1 MLICASTIAI
11 KTYLLMMYMNCCIA
25 AQLPQFPPTSNS
37 HKMLC
42 SKHFIPFSVFGV
54 SISPNCS
61 FVQAQ
66 SQLRL
71 IVLMMYTNCCIA
83 AQLPQFPPTS
93 NSHKMPYSKHF
104 IPFSVSG
111 ASISLNCSIVQAQSQ
126 LRLID
131 TLHHTIFY

>member
-1 MLICASTIAI
+1 
-11 KTYLLMMYMNCCIA
+11 MMYTNCSIA
-25 AQLPQFPPTSNS
+25 AQLSQFWGTSNS

-42 SKHFIPFSVFGV
+42 SKHFIPFSVSGV

-61 FVQAQ
+61 IVQAQ

-71 IVLMMYTNCCIA
+71 IILMMYMNCSIA
-83 AQLPQFPPTS
+83 AQLSQFPSTS
-93 NSHKMPYSKHF
+93 NSHKMPLLKHF
-104 IPFSVSG
+104 ISFSVSG
-111 ASISLNCSIVQAQSQ
+111 VSISLNCSIVQAQSQ

>member
-1 MLICASTIAI
+1 MLICAGTIAI
-11 KTYLLMMYMNCCIA
+11 KTYLLMMYTNCSIA
-25 AQLPQFPPTSNS
+25 AQLSQFRGTSNS

-42 SKHFIPFSVFGV
+42 SKHFISFSVFGV

-71 IVLMMYTNCCIA
+71 IVLMMYMNCSIA
-83 AQLPQFPPTS
+83 TQLSQFPSTS
-93 NSHKMPYSKHF
+93 NSHKMLCSKHF
-104 IPFSVSG
+104 ISFSVFG
-111 ASISLNCSIVQAQSQ
+111 VSISPNCSFVQAQSQ

-131 TLHHTIFY
+131 TLYHTIFY